1 MKETTQAVMKALE
14 EYKSE
19 RLNEIFSFVADVIL
33 NNKDFAISIKGE
45 QYKMLPVIKTMTGR
59 ELQLDI
65 LTDEDRDIFGKLIDA
80 VYNEKLSDEKLKEL
94 LAEIIESPAL
104 FEGFCLNFYGEDDEL
119 EEICEMLGCR
129 NLYEVLSEDV
139 CFNQRR
145 KYALKMADY
154 ATAAAGYYGALHF
167 NDLIEIIDKY
177 EDLEAAYETYQR
189 TEGGYKNTI
198 FFTPEYF
205 FLYTFKEL
213 VSGISRDVLCTVDGL
228 LLNSFYE
235 DQYLDEMQQYMEF
248 VSKVPALNQDNLS
261 LFFNV
266 TSNAGYRVLMRSS
279 SSYELYIPPKKKL
292 FKYLDDEYVEE
303 TKSETRFR
311 KYMKDKYSDRLE
323 ARADEYDCTLDDC
336 LDDFVAEFRIQE
348 TDEPD
353 SIYTSEGI
361 LEYAL
366 AIMEGFGITVEDGE
380 DKAELA
386 DFAGRMVG
394 DMHKWIYHGWT
405 ANEAEDHRVKKG
417 TE

>member
-1 MKETTQAVMKALE
+1 MRENRQAVMKALGD
-14 EYKSE
+14 YTSE
-19 RLNEIFSFVADVIL
+19 GLNEIFAFVADVIL

-59 ELQLDI
+59 ELKLDI
-65 LTDEDRDIFGKLIDA
+65 LSDEDIDIFGKLIDA
-80 VYNEKLSDEKLKEL
+80 TYNEKLNDEKLKEL
-94 LAEIIESPAL
+94 LVEIIESDAL

-119 EEICEMLGCR
+119 EEICNMLGCSGI
-129 NLYEVLSEDV
+129 YEELSEDSV
-139 CFNQRR
+139 FVQRR

-167 NDLIEIIDKY
+167 NDLIDIIEKY
-177 EDLEAAYETYQR
+177 EDLDAGYDNYQR
-189 TEGGYKNTI
+189 TEGGYMNTI

-235 DQYLDEMQQYMEF
+235 DQYMDEMEQYMEF
-248 VSKVPALNQDNLS
+248 VSKVPSLNQDNLT

-266 TSNAGYRVLMRSS
+266 TSKAGYRTLMRSS

-303 TKSETRFR
+303 TKAETRFR
-311 KYMKDKYSDRLE
+311 KYMKDKYGDRLE
-323 ARADEYDCTLDDC
+323 ARADEYECTLDDC

-353 SIYTSEGI
+353 SIYSSEDI
-361 LEYAL
+361 LSYAL
-366 AIMEGFGITVEDGE
+366 GVMDGFGITVEDGE
-380 DKAELA
+380 DRAQLA
-386 DFAGRMVG
+386 DFAGRMVN
-394 DMHKWIYHGWT
+394 DMHKWIYHGWS
-405 ANEAEDHRVKKG
+405 ASEADDHRVKKG

>member
-129 NLYEVLSEDV
+129 SLYEALSEDA

>member
-129 NLYEVLSEDV
+129 SLYEVLSEDA

-235 DQYLDEMQQYMEF
+235 DQYMDEMQQYMEF

>member
-235 DQYLDEMQQYMEF
+235 DQYMDEMQQYMEF